1 MNHLFHRSSL
11 AIALA
16 SAALGGFGCQQ
27 NARVVT
33 DDRDKIVSIDQI
45 DVQDWSNAADQV
57 LQQLFASGAL
67 DTAPVKP
74 ARVEVTRVINDTTQ
88 RIDTDLLTQ
97 KIKIALQQSGK
108 VAFASSDARANE
120 VADYEEFK
128 AGDDAPRLPYFVI
141 NGKIL
146 EIRASAGSTKQSSF
160 VFQLNLVNASQSL
173 DAWSGE
179 AEVTKQGT
187 RNAKNSK
194 G

>member
-1 MNHLFHRSSL
+1 MNRFLPRSPL
-11 AIALA
+11 AFAFAI
-16 SAALGGFGCQQ
+16 SVLGGIGCQQ

-33 DDRDKIVSIDQI
+33 DDRDKIISIDQI

-67 DTAPVKP
+67 DTAPVRP
-74 ARVEVTRVINDTTQ
+74 ARVEVTRVVNDTTQ

-120 VADYEEFK
+120 VADYQDFK

-146 EIRASAGSTKQSSF
+146 EIRSSAGSTRQSSF
-160 VFQLNLVNASQSL
+160 VFQLNLVNTAQSL

-187 RNAKNSK
+187 RNAKNSR

>member
-1 MNHLFHRSSL
+1 MNPKPLLSVIFS
-11 AIALA
+11 AFAFA
-16 SAALGGFGCQQ
+16 SISGCNQP
-27 NARVVT
+27 ARVVT

-67 DTAPVKP
+67 ETAPMKP
-74 ARVEVTRVINDTTQ
+74 ARIEVTRVVNDTAQ

-97 KIKIALQQSGK
+97 KIKIALTQSGK
-108 VAFASSDARANE
+108 VVFASSDTRANE
-120 VADYEEFK
+120 VADYRDFK
-128 AGDDAPRLPYFVI
+128 AGDDAPRLPFFVI

-146 EIRASAGSTKQSSF
+146 EIRSSAGSTKQSSF
-160 VFQLNLVNASQSL
+160 VFQLNLVNTVESI

-187 RNAKNSK
+187 RNAKNSR

>member
-1 MNHLFHRSSL
+1 MNHALSSCPL
-11 AIALA
+11 AVALA
-16 SAALGGFGCQQ
+16 VGAFGVVGCQQ

-67 DTAPVKP
+67 DTAPVTP

-120 VADYEEFK
+120 VADYEDFK
-128 AGDDAPRLPYFVI
+128 AGDDAPRLPFFVI

-160 VFQLNLVNASQSL
+160 VFQLNLVNTAQSL

>member
-1 MNHLFHRSSL
+1 MNHVLSSSSL
-11 AIALA
+11 VIALA
-16 SAALGGFGCQQ
+16 IGAFGGVGCQQ

-120 VADYEEFK
+120 VADYEDFK

-146 EIRASAGSTKQSSF
+146 EIRTSAGSTKQSSF
-160 VFQLNLVNASQSL
+160 IFQLNLVNTAQSL

>member
-1 MNHLFHRSSL
+1 MNPKPLLFVILS
-11 AIALA
+11 AITFP
-16 SAALGGFGCQQ
+16 SILGCNQP
-27 NARVVT
+27 ARVVT
-33 DDRDKIVSIDQI
+33 YDRDKIVSIDQI

-67 DTAPVKP
+67 ETAPMKP
-74 ARVEVTRVINDTTQ
+74 ARIEVTRVVNDTAQ

-97 KIKIALQQSGK
+97 KIKIALTQSGK
-108 VAFASSDARANE
+108 VVFASSDTRANE
-120 VADYEEFK
+120 VADYRDFK
-128 AGDDAPRLPYFVI
+128 AGDDAPRLPFFVI

-146 EIRASAGSTKQSSF
+146 EIRSSAGSTKQSSF
-160 VFQLNLVNASQSL
+160 VFQLNLVNTVESI

-187 RNAKNSK
+187 RNAKNSR